1 MAGTRRIVLD
11 RPFHN
16 AYISVTEQP
25 FHHDGCAIPMARP
38 RNFDEDDVI
47 DRAAAAFGRLG
58 YAACSV
64 DDLVDATG
72 LQRGS
77 LYKVFGSKRG
87 LFEQVLRKALAG
99 DWQRDPAALD
109 LMITALREMA
119 GIDLPIAAL
128 CRQALSTLPGDA
140 ALLLGA
146 RLLQHL
152 PDQE

>member
-1 MAGTRRIVLD
+1 
-11 RPFHN
+11 
-16 AYISVTEQP
+16 
-25 FHHDGCAIPMARP
+25 MARP

-47 DRAAAAFGRLG
+47 DRAAHAFGRFG

-87 LFEQVLRKALAG
+87 LFEHVMRKVLVA
-99 DWQRDPAALD
+99 DWHRDPAALD

-119 GIDLPIAAL
+119 GIDAPIAAL
-128 CRQALSTLPGDA
+128 CHAALAAYSGDA
-140 ALLLGA
+140 ALLLGV
-146 RLLQHL
+146 RLLHHL

>member
-1 MAGTRRIVLD
+1 
-11 RPFHN
+11 
-16 AYISVTEQP
+16 
-25 FHHDGCAIPMARP
+25 MARP
-38 RNFDEDDVI
+38 RNFDEDDVV
-47 DRAAAAFGRLG
+47 DRATKAFGRLG

-87 LFEQVLRKALAG
+87 LFEQVLRRAFAG
-99 DWQRDPAALD
+99 AWHRDPAALD

-128 CRQALSTLPGDA
+128 CREALAGYPGDA

-152 PDQE
+152 PDET